1 MVTERNDAGT
11 ESQVEVAD
19 SQVSPENTQAES
31 VAPVAEETQDLSET
45 VDPPIEVAPQTEPQ
59 TETQNTE
66 GASTLQASDEFR
78 KYQSATDKQLA
89 EMQTQLKSSEQARVL
104 AEQQTNANNLE
115 AEVSAYTQQLQQSL
129 LDQGLDENSAR
140 QMAATQANMAKQAYV
155 SKLQADQVAERQRQ
169 VEYELNNRTQLAKA
183 YELSSQYG
191 VPYGELQDFPDPQS
205 MERHAKALSR
215 ISKLEKTVQQVTPAQ
230 QLNGATPGAD
240 VAPTNSEDVLDRY
253 NAGDPAVTT
262 EMARTAAQ
270 RLGMSSLF
278 N

>member
-11 ESQVEVAD
+11 ESQVEVTET
-19 SQVSPENTQAES
+19 QVVPESTPES
-31 VAPVAEETQDLSET
+31 EATQDLSET
-45 VDPPIEVAPQTEPQ
+45 ADPTIEVAPQTEPQ
-59 TETQNTE
+59 AETQNTE
-66 GASTLQASDEFR
+66 GEPALQASDEFR
-78 KYQSATDKQLA
+78 KYQSATDKQIA
-89 EMQTQLKSSEQARVL
+89 EMQSQLKSAEEARTL
-104 AEQQTNANNLE
+104 AEQQTNANNLH
-115 AEVSAYTQQLQQSL
+115 AAVSAYAQQLQQSFV
-129 LDQGLDENSAR
+129 DQGLDEGQA
-140 QMAATQANMAKQAYV
+140 QQLATQQANMARQAYV
-155 SKLQADQVAERQRQ
+155 AKLQADQVAERQRQ

-262 EMARTAAQ
+262 EMARIAAQ

>member
-1 MVTERNDAGT
+1 LEKILMVTERNDAGS

-19 SQVSPENTQAES
+19 NQVSFDNTQTES
-31 VAPVAEETQDLSET
+31 VTPDLTETA
-45 VDPPIEVAPQTEPQ
+45 DPPIEVAPQTEPQ

-66 GASTLQASDEFR
+66 EASTPQASDEFR

-89 EMQTQLKSSEQARVL
+89 EMQTQLKSSEEARVL
-104 AEQQTNANNLE
+104 AEQQTNANNLS
-115 AEVSAYTQQLQQSL
+115 AEVSAYTQQLEQTFVE
-129 LDQGLDENSAR
+129 QGLDEGNAR
-140 QMAATQANMAKQAYV
+140 QMAASQANMAKQAY
-155 SKLQADQVAERQRQ
+155 LADQRANQISQRQRQ
-169 VEYELNNRTQLAKA
+169 VETDLNSRTQLAKA
-183 YELSSQYG
+183 YELSSQYA

-230 QLNGATPGAD
+230 QLSGATPGAD

-262 EMARTAAQ
+262 EMARSAAQ
-270 RLGMSSLF
+270 RLGHTSLF